1 MMFEMFEK
9 HDKTNNSDLQTALQM
24 YSCACDDYDGT
35 DGFDFDFL

>member
-1 MMFEMFEK
+1 MVFEMFEK
-9 HDKTNNSDLQTALQM
+9 HDKTALQT